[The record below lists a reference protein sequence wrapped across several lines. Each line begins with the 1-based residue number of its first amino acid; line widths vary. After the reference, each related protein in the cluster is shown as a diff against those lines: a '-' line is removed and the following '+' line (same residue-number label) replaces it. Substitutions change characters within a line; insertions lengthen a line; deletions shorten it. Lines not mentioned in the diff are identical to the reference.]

1 VATTVLTP
9 DQLRAELKQGEI
21 RPVYLL
27 AGVDTF
33 RAERTARWLTR
44 QSLDEANADFN
55 RDTLYADEVPPAR
68 IAETAAAFPMFGER
82 RVVWARHA
90 EALPSGA
97 AIAPLLAYLE
107 NPSEHTVLLITS
119 SKLDKRLKLTGACAG
134 RGRVVEFGRLVGR
147 DLVAQVGRQA
157 REHRL
162 DLEPAAVQVL
172 VDLVGEDLG
181 ELDAELAKLALQDDA
196 EGRRIGPDEVRGLVA
211 RSRDVNAFA
220 LADALEPA
228 RPAEAL
234 GEWFALRN
242 AGGDIMGCAA
252 ILAWRFRQL
261 AQVRALTAG
270 AGLDS
275 LVYLQLPGNAPEEA
289 VASGNH
295 WCTRVPRAPPTMAP
309 RKREG
314 EKMPPAPPEPRVST
328 VAASFATTRISNV
341 SMASEPASDAVMVS

>member
-261 AQVRALTAG
+261 AQVRAALDAG
-270 AGLDS
+270 NDAQGAARAAGLAPWQGRRVVPLAQAMTAEHLESTLARWRQADRRAKSSS
-275 LVYLQLPGNAPEEA
+275 LGGPLAFDLA
-289 VASGNH
+289 VLG
-295 WCTRVPRAPPTMAP
+295 W
-309 RKREG
+309 
-314 EKMPPAPPEPRVST
+314 
-328 VAASFATTRISNV
+328 AAGPQA
-341 SMASEPASDAVMVS
+341 